1 MNCSYCDEPLTLG
14 EESGPVPGVHRE
26 CAIRMVIGSVAHQEK
41 RCSCYC
47 SESDEGDP
55 PGVTTREA
63 ARLAAAAFQQRS
75 ISSGLLIANSSQ
87 RIGRT
92 VANEPVRN
100 YSQGNEQRA
109 ILAAVAHIEHG
120 RFLDIGA
127 AHPTDMSNTRALF
140 EAGWS
145 GVLIEPSPYGM
156 AALIAEYADWPN
168 ITLVSAAVGT
178 EDIFATLHVTPD
190 MVSTIDAES
199 REKWAT
205 AGWLGKVQVRLITL
219 EQITC
224 AFGHFDVV
232 SIDAEGVSAELCRR
246 MLEAGWEPRVFCVE
260 ADGRTHELAMVATGR
275 GYVVTYASAE
285 NVVFVRGK

>member
-1 MNCSYCDEPLTLG
+1 MT
-14 EESGPVPGVHRE
+14 
-26 CAIRMVIGSVAHQEK
+26 
-41 RCSCYC
+41 
-47 SESDEGDP
+47 
-55 PGVTTREA
+55 
-63 ARLAAAAFQQRS
+63 
-75 ISSGLLIANSSQ
+75 
-87 RIGRT
+87 
-92 VANEPVRN
+92 N
-100 YSQGNEQRA
+100 YSQSDEQRA

-120 RFLDIGA
+120 TYLDIGA

-156 AALIAEYADWPN
+156 ATLIAEYGAEPR
-168 ITLVSAAVGT
+168 ITLVAAAVGT
-178 EDIFATLHVTPD
+178 EDIFTEFCVTED
-190 MVSTIDAES
+190 MTSTFSPENFK
-199 REKWAT
+199 KWNT
-205 AGWLGKVQVRLITL
+205 SKWLGKIRVRLITL
-219 EQITC
+219 DQITS

-260 ADGRTHELAMVATGR
+260 ADNRTHELAMVATGR